1 MAVVSGCGRNDKV
14 VGDVASQLHIP
25 HLSLEVGAE
34 GEGGGGRG
42 LEVGQPAVDQDR
54 PGGLEEEEEGEEGVE
69 EVADGEVE
77 EEDVAG
83 GGETETAGGQQQDEV
98 GRGGRQEEEVEE
110 EGRACKIVHNT
121 LWTVSILVRRG
132 TLGAR
137 GAKWQRMAPTPT
149 YRKV

>member
-1 MAVVSGCGRNDKV
+1 MFVLSVLDTEDSLHVGGRATGRDEVRDGGCRQGHHDHAA
-14 VGDVASQLHIP
+14 GHQ
-25 HLSLEVGAE
+25 AE

-42 LEVGQPAVDQDR
+42 LEVGQSAVGQDR

-98 GRGGRQEEEVEE
+98 GHGGRQEEEVQE
-110 EGRACKIVHNT
+110 EGRACKILHN
-121 LWTVSILVRRG
+121 
-132 TLGAR
+132 
-137 GAKWQRMAPTPT
+137 
-149 YRKV
+149 